1 MLPQEQQDFQP
12 TVAYF
17 CAEFGITQTLPIY
30 SGGLGI
36 LAGDMVKQAS
46 DVRLP
51 LVAIGLFYKQGYFIQ
66 EINQKG
72 QQIPQYKDIIP
83 AKAGLELVT
92 TDNGKPLQLF
102 IPYQDQAITVQIWLY
117 KVGEISLYLLDTN
130 LDSNNDLKTIT
141 NRLYDP
147 NPEIRIKQEMIL
159 GIGGVKLLHALNLQ
173 PATYH
178 LNEGHSAFAAYEL
191 AADIMH
197 QQGVAFD
204 EAISQIK
211 PSLVFTNHTVVAAGN
226 DIFGKHQVGANL
238 QTYAEAESLPLKQM
252 LELGSDSQDDTIFS
266 MTNLALNTAGRAN
279 TVSKLHHQ
287 IARTVWPE
295 YHFHSV
301 TNGVHLPTWI
311 APNIQSSVPALD
323 VLGLNRLDTQ
333 QLWQLHQQNKQE
345 LCQFIAEQTGRVFN
359 PEVLTVVWAR
369 RFAGYKRANLVL
381 QDSADL
387 KKLIKNNSI
396 QIIFAGKAHPN
407 DEIGQDIID
416 TINRQIRLGGLED
429 SVVFLPNYSIDSAK
443 KLVSG
448 ADVWLNIPRRSQ
460 EASGTSGMKS
470 GANGVLQLS
479 ISDGWVDE
487 VIWDNIG
494 WMLPEERTD
503 EAIYDYLIKQV
514 IPLYLSRDKAGV
526 PQEWVHHMHQTMQI
540 IWQRYSA
547 QRMLKE
553 YQELLYQK

>member
-494 WMLPEERTD
+494 WMLPEDRTD

>member
-46 DVRLP
+46 NVRLP

>member
-36 LAGDMVKQAS
+36 LAGDMVKQAN
-46 DVRLP
+46 DARLS
-51 LVAIGLFYKQGYFIQ
+51 LVAVGLFYKQGYFIQ
-66 EINQKG
+66 EINQSG
-72 QQIPQYKDIIP
+72 QQIPQYRDIVP

-102 IPYQDQAITVQIWLY
+102 IPYQDRAITVQVWLY
-117 KVGEISLYLLDTN
+117 KVGEISLYLLDAN

-141 NRLYDP
+141 SRLYDP

-173 PATYH
+173 PTIYH

-197 QQGVAFD
+197 QQGLAFD
-204 EAISQIK
+204 DALSQIK

-238 QTYAEAESLPLKQM
+238 QAYAEAESLPLKQM
-252 LELGSDSQDDTIFS
+252 LELGSDNQDDAIFS

-323 VLGLNRLDTQ
+323 ILGLNRLDSK

-345 LCQFIAEQTGRVFN
+345 MCQFIAQQTGRVFN
-359 PEVLTVVWAR
+359 PDVLTVVWAR
-369 RFAGYKRANLVL
+369 RFAGYKRADLVL

-396 QIIFAGKAHPN
+396 QIVFAGKAHPN

-429 SVVFLPNYSIDSAK
+429 SVVFLPNYSINSAR

-514 IPLYLSRDKAGV
+514 IPLYVSRDKAGI